1 MANQQTV
8 RKAQNMEEDSYAES
22 ERPTSLAALEAQ
34 FSKEQIEALRRVA
47 ILLAASALKIAREK
61 GMVP

>member
-1 MANQQTV
+1 MAKQQTV
-8 RKAQNMEEDSYAES
+8 RKQNTEDFCAES
-22 ERPTSLAALEAQ
+22 ERPASLVALEAQ
-34 FSKEQIEALRRVA
+34 FTKEQVEALRRVA